1 MKCISNPKSMGI
13 TEPLLVLK
21 LCFPS
26 DLWSLWGAGRNLCD
40 YCLHTDLYLTFN
52 YLRGSAACVPIHP
65 FFWDPEEEKEP
76 SLVSDPCL
84 FPLSVSGTKLNQ
96 RCAAPLAASHSS
108 PESGRLMSLTFIHS
122 VGSEKRLKGNM
133 KLLSTGYVTL
143 NNTPQRPI
151 NFMLWESH
159 KPLLWAHLLCKNTI
173 ARFYSNNKLLI
184 RILRILFR
192 HDLNLLDPKP
202 RSWLNK
208 NTISDCFSHNRC
220 VYRLILHVIYYL
232 WCWWD
237 TSAITILVRR
247 CTLWF

>member
-1 MKCISNPKSMGI
+1 MCQYILSFGTRRRKRS
-13 TEPLLVLK
+13 PLW
-21 LCFPS
+21 FP
-26 DLWSLWGAGRNLCD
+26 
-40 YCLHTDLYLTFN
+40 
-52 YLRGSAACVPIHP
+52 P
-65 FFWDPEEEKEP
+65 
-76 SLVSDPCL
+76 PCL

-133 KLLSTGYVTL
+133 KLLSTGYVTV
-143 NNTPQRPI
+143 
-151 NFMLWESH
+151 NFILWESH

-184 RILRILFR
+184 RILRILYR
-192 HDLNLLDPKP
+192 HDLRNILDPKP
-202 RSWLNK
+202 RRWLNK

-237 TSAITILVRR
+237 TSAILVRR
-247 CTLWF
+247 CTLWY

>member
-1 MKCISNPKSMGI
+1 MGI

-26 DLWSLWGAGRNLCD
+26 DLWSLWGAGRSLCD

-52 YLRGSAACVPIHP
+52 YLRGSTACVPIHP

-76 SLVSDPCL
+76 SLVSAPCL

-133 KLLSTGYVTL
+133 KLLSTGYVTV
-143 NNTPQRPI
+143 NNTLQRPI
-151 NFMLWESH
+151 NFILWESH

-184 RILRILFR
+184 RILRILYR
-192 HDLNLLDPKP
+192 HDLRNLLDPKP
-202 RSWLNK
+202 RRWLNK

-237 TSAITILVRR
+237 TSAILVRR
-247 CTLWF
+247 CTLWY

>member
-1 MKCISNPKSMGI
+1 MGI

-26 DLWSLWGAGRNLCD
+26 DLWSLWGAGRSLCD

-247 CTLWF
+247 CTLWY

>member
-1 MKCISNPKSMGI
+1 MCQYILSFGTRRRKRS
-13 TEPLLVLK
+13 PLWFL
-21 LCFPS
+21 PP
-26 DLWSLWGAGRNLCD
+26 R
-40 YCLHTDLYLTFN
+40 
-52 YLRGSAACVPIHP
+52 
-65 FFWDPEEEKEP
+65 
-76 SLVSDPCL
+76 L

-133 KLLSTGYVTL
+133 KLLSTGHVTL

-159 KPLLWAHLLCKNTI
+159 KPLLWVHLLCKNTI

-184 RILRILFR
+184 RILRALFI
-192 HDLNLLDPKP
+192 HDLRNLLELKT

-220 VYRLILHVIYYL
+220 VHGLILHAICYL

-237 TSAITILVRR
+237 TSVITFLVRR
-247 CTLWF
+247 CTLWY